1 MFLLCSYAMTWP
13 MSEKYNIPV
22 SRDELLFDV
31 EMALS
36 KAERLWPKG
45 PRAGRHD
52 RFKPIASAVVDHLAL
67 CGVRCFRRQAIGAAS
82 TSDLVPASREPAAA
96 DNSTGGDRP
105 TTVRESPSR

>member
-1 MFLLCSYAMTWP
+1 
-13 MSEKYNIPV
+13 MSEKYNLPV

-52 RFKPIASAVVDHLAL
+52 RLKPIAAAVVDHLAL
-67 CGVRCFRRQAIGAAS
+67 CGVRCFRRPAIGAPS
-82 TSDLVPASREPAAA
+82 TSDLVERNREPAVPDEKA
-96 DNSTGGDRP
+96 DSDRP
-105 TTVRESPSR
+105 TKVGESPSR